1 MDSTFKDPMDIPIR
15 KKHWAIRYKYYLI
28 GGVVFVSLLIYLLI
42 ISVGP
47 RRLRYDL
54 DRLEIA
60 QVEKDKFME
69 YLDVEGAVQPKLTI
83 RLNTDEAGTVDEI
96 IAEDGSLL
104 KEGDIILTLKNP
116 DLDRSIEDER
126 DELSKIRLNHQEK
139 QIQMERKSSE
149 LKRNSM
155 GMAYKQEKLTKEF
168 NLNEEEFKLGIISKA
183 QYEIAVGNYEYS
195 LKEDELLRQEMQHD
209 SLMNRIQLDLLST
222 DLSRAEKR
230 FERSRERLDRLIVRA
245 PGDGQLSFINVIPG
259 ERVNSGSN
267 IGELKL
273 IDQVKISTKVSEY
286 YIDRITPG
294 LPATITYQDTKY
306 TLKITRVNPEIR
318 DRQFEVDLVF
328 TDEHIE
334 NIRIGKSYR
343 VQIELE
349 QPEEALVIKKGNF
362 FQSTGGQWIF
372 KLDASGNKATR
383 VPISI
388 GRQNPRQ
395 YEILEGLNPGDKI
408 IITGYD
414 NFGEVQEIV
423 FK

>member
-1 MDSTFKDPMDIPIR
+1 
-15 KKHWAIRYKYYLI
+15 
-28 GGVVFVSLLIYLLI
+28 
-42 ISVGP
+42 
-47 RRLRYDL
+47 
-54 DRLEIA
+54 
-60 QVEKDKFME
+60 
-69 YLDVEGAVQPKLTI
+69 
-83 RLNTDEAGTVDEI
+83 VDEI